1 MRDVVLRAED
11 VELVAGDDPVGHQAL
26 HGIHG
31 NISVGQD
38 GCLQLALHFL
48 ELDII
53 GLHGLV
59 GQCHGD
65 VQGQDR
71 RPAEAGTEK
80 PRWLLH
86 AFEPKIRLV
95 FPLNS
100 GGLMSSVEEKLP
112 NMVQN
117 SNILD
122 K

>member
-53 GLHGLV
+53 KFHSLLGGLHDLHNDSLADIERAAV
-59 GQCHGD
+59 GC
-65 VQGQDR
+65 
-71 RPAEAGTEK
+71 K
-80 PRWLLH
+80 
-86 AFEPKIRLV
+86 
-95 FPLNS
+95 
-100 GGLMSSVEEKLP
+100 
-112 NMVQN
+112 
-117 SNILD
+117 
-122 K
+122 